1 MDTYRVSGNL
11 HDRQARLCPLA
22 SRGAHNFTLKSLQI
36 VPDNTKN
43 TIMIFDSPLSVLRL
57 FLWRRSTG
65 LEHLLQHLEP
75 HPCLGLVLTD
85 CQVVCQIRVAHQT
98 GKCVPGKV
106 AQKLVSPSPKFLTC
120 ADELPTQTWWCQH
133 GLCPCTWTGDAPSG
147 RGC

>member
-1 MDTYRVSGNL
+1 
-11 HDRQARLCPLA
+11 
-22 SRGAHNFTLKSLQI
+22 
-36 VPDNTKN
+36 
-43 TIMIFDSPLSVLRL
+43 MIFDSPLSVLRL

-85 CQVVCQIRVAHQT
+85 CQVICQVCVAHQT

-106 AQKLVSPSPKFLTC
+106 AQKLVFPSPKFLTC

-133 GLCPCTWTGDAPSG
+133 GLCPCTWTADAPSG
-147 RGC
+147 RGCWTDRRCQLQMQPSWRLDIALEHSINYVCLYTMGNNNLFY